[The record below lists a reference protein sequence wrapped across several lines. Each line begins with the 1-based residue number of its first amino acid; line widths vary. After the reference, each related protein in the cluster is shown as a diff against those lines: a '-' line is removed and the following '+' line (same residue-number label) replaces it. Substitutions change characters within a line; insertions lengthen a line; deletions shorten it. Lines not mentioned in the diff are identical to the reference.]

1 MKQSDEIKILLE
13 ALRYFYPTYFGEG
26 AHSTDSVFKYGGQK
40 YSKDWVVSETF
51 KLTNIPER
59 ASDIGVAIRELEKLS
74 GSALV
79 ETPKAPTSTGPNK
92 EIISEEAIKKNEA
105 NIAERKVDTE
115 KSNQDVRD
123 AIKKQQEFHDKL
135 AAENKKI
142 FVKVERVIAP
152 PTPEEIKADE
162 IVAELK
168 TKYEAGNHQREM
180 AEDVAKVIEE
190 KITPTLESELS
201 SEEIGVLSRNT
212 AVKFVEAI
220 NNPKVVANY
229 TKTAEQTAILEAAAL
244 DTRIIPE
251 GSHIAAGNI
260 AAIRSMSAESTRA
273 IINASFG
280 EGFEKF
286 FGPPIN
292 TFKVSFY
299 ENSVSGATYQ
309 LDLGKIDSG
318 YAGVLDQQS
327 MFLGNVGG
335 MAQEEARSFLFNK
348 ISDSVGSR
356 IISLP
361 GDNALRGLY
370 QNEGV
375 RNLLSIAGG
384 QPISIAADSSFLT
397 GFAAKVPGGMSLING
412 IGNIFGIN
420 IVSGGA
426 ASVAGGAVATVG
438 GEVAGAV
445 AGATAVEAAGIA
457 AIPLTGGLSFIV
469 TTVAALVGPKVIG
482 FIKDNI
488 GKYGKWIV
496 GGTAAII
503 GGLLFG
509 TTGAI
514 VGFFGGV
521 GGATLISGGVPA
533 LGTTASSVGTGLVSF
548 LGVMGSATLGAVGAP
563 ILATILGFPIVVAL
577 ILFIIN
583 SGAYITPSSSYSN
596 LGPRDCSIGG
606 KIVDRAKAINNN
618 LQLGFNHYYNKS
630 PDYPELWNAALFA
643 QNPNPVF
650 QNAAI
655 GMEDMFWCNYM
666 PIKSYLAIN
675 ENIPFSL
682 TAIMNYFQSQGRWVS
697 GDVAT
702 TDNVCPGDAIFF
714 RSPADNPL
722 LAHVA
727 VVYSVS
733 ADEIITVQSN
743 SPWKT
748 MTYFTDASGRFP
760 IYGRGSDTIEIAGFG
775 AP

>member
-1 MKQSDEIKILLE
+1 MKQSDLNELYLGFEHFFPEKSPPNNKPFLRWRDRADFVKEIK
-13 ALRYFYPTYFGEG
+13 
-26 AHSTDSVFKYGGQK
+26 S
-40 YSKDWVVSETF
+40 
-51 KLTNIPER
+51 LTNIDIASGNQNLIKASQQALEKIAVSTEKAEANTLTPEQLETFEKERTAKEEKRQEVIKESKAEVER
-59 ASDIGVAIRELEKLS
+59 AV
-74 GSALV
+74 
-79 ETPKAPTSTGPNK
+79 
-92 EIISEEAIKKNEA
+92 
-105 NIAERKVDTE
+105 
-115 KSNQDVRD
+115 Q
-123 AIKKQQEFHDKL
+123 KQQEFHDKL

-162 IVAELK
+162 AVAELK

-180 AEDVAKVIEE
+180 AEDLAKVIKE
-190 KITPTLESELS
+190 KITPTLGSELS
-201 SEEIGVLSRNT
+201 SEEIGVLSRDT

-220 NNPKVVANY
+220 NNPEVVAKY
-229 TKTAEQTAILEAAAL
+229 AKAAEQTAILEAAAL
-244 DTRIIPE
+244 DTRVVPE
-251 GSHIAAGNI
+251 GSRVAAGNI

-280 EGFEKF
+280 EGFGKF
-286 FGPPIN
+286 FGPPID

-299 ENSVSGATYQ
+299 ENSVSGAAYQ

-356 IISLP
+356 IMSLP
-361 GDNALRGLY
+361 GDNVLRGLY

-375 RNLLSIAGG
+375 RNLLSITRG
-384 QPISIAADSSFLT
+384 QPISIAVDSSFLT
-397 GFAAKVPGGMSLING
+397 GFAAKVPGGMGLING

-420 IVSGGA
+420 LVSGGA
-426 ASVAGGAVATVG
+426 AAEVAGGAIATVG
-438 GEVAGAV
+438 SEAAGAV
-445 AGATAVEAAGIA
+445 VGATAVEAAGA
-457 AIPLTGGLSFIV
+457 AAAPLTGGLSLVV
-469 TTVAALVGPKVIG
+469 TTIIALVGPKVIG

-503 GGLLFG
+503 GGLFFG

-533 LGTTASSVGTGLVSF
+533 LGTTASSIGTGLVSF

-618 LQLGFNHYYNKS
+618 LQLGFNQYYNKS
-630 PDYPELWNAALFA
+630 PDYPELWNATLFA
-643 QNPNPVF
+643 KNPNPDN
-650 QNAAI
+650 QNVVI

-675 ENIPFSL
+675 EDIPFSL
-682 TAIMNYFQSQGRWVS
+682 TAIMNYFQSQGRWIS
-697 GDVAT
+697 GDIAT
-702 TDNVCPGDAIFF
+702 TDNLCPGDAIFF
-714 RSPADNPL
+714 RSPADALL

-733 ADEIITVQSN
+733 TDEIVTVQSN
-743 SPWKT
+743 SKWKT

-760 IYGRGSDTIEIAGFG
+760 VYGSGNDTIKIVGFG